1 MAFKLIQSALTTST
15 EALYMFAAD
24 TVDDLKNLP
33 NLERAGEETNI
44 RWFAKVGSCVRV
56 IGAGRWY
63 VLSPSNVWCP
73 LFYMSTEVEDAV
85 EHNVETMRQ
94 IMSTTEGY
102 KTAAANSAA
111 AAAKSEKNAADSK
124 TAAATSEKN
133 AKASETAAKN
143 SEDAAKESEVLSG
156 KNQIA
161 AADAAEKAEA
171 VIVIEEKKHLRT
183 PPLHPLPLPHATPR
197 LPAPRP
203 ARAPL
208 TPRLPSIRRTRP
220 LHPRPT
226 QKPRGK
232 PQKRQSPMQRIVHR
246 LPRNRP
252 LPRPTAPHKR
262 PRRPPA

>member
-94 IMSTTEGY
+94 IMSTTEEY

-111 AAAKSEKNAADSK
+111 AAAKSE
-124 TAAATSEKN
+124 
-133 AKASETAAKN
+133 
-143 SEDAAKESEVLSG
+143 
-156 KNQIA
+156 
-161 AADAAEKAEA
+161 
-171 VIVIEEKKHLRT
+171 
-183 PPLHPLPLPHATPR
+183 
-197 LPAPRP
+197 
-203 ARAPL
+203 
-208 TPRLPSIRRTRP
+208 
-220 LHPRPT
+220 
-226 QKPRGK
+226 
-232 PQKRQSPMQRIVHR
+232 
-246 LPRNRP
+246 
-252 LPRPTAPHKR
+252 
-262 PRRPPA
+262 

>member
-1 MAFKLIQSALTTST
+1 MAFKLIQSALTAST

-143 SEDAAKESEVLSG
+143 SENAAKESETLKG
-156 KNQIA
+156 HKRPRI
-161 AADAAEKAEA
+161 
-171 VIVIEEKKHLRT
+171 
-183 PPLHPLPLPHATPR
+183 PPLHQLPRHPATLR
-197 LPAPRP
+197 RPAPRP
-203 ARAPL
+203 ARAPPML
-208 TPRLPSIRRTRP
+208 PPRSIRRTRP

-232 PQKRQSPMQRIVHR
+232 PQKRQSQMQRIVHR

>member
-33 NLERAGEETNI
+33 NLERAGEETEINI

-63 VLSPSNVWCP
+63 VLSPSNVWYP

-94 IMSTTEGY
+94 IMSTTEEY
-102 KTAAANSAA
+102 KTAAANSEA

-133 AKASETAAKN
+133 ARGRRPPPKIARPPPRNQKPCPARIKSPPPMPP
-143 SEDAAKESEVLSG
+143 KEQ
-156 KNQIA
+156 KRPRIPPP
-161 AADAAEKAEA
+161 
-171 VIVIEEKKHLRT
+171 H
-183 PPLHPLPLPHATPR
+183 PPLRHPATPR
-197 LPAPRP
+197 RPAPRP
-203 ARAPL
+203 ARAPPML
-208 TPRLPSIRRTRP
+208 PPRSIRRTRP

-226 QKPRGK
+226 QNREGSRRKGKVRCRG
-232 PQKRQSPMQRIVHR
+232 
-246 LPRNRP
+246 
-252 LPRPTAPHKR
+252 
-262 PRRPPA
+262 

>member
-1 MAFKLIQSALTTST
+1 MAFKLIQTALTTST

-24 TVDDLKNLP
+24 TVDDLKDLP

-63 VLSPSNVWCP
+63 VLSPSNVWCA
-73 LFYMSTEVEDAV
+73 LFYMSSEVEDAV

-94 IMSTTEGY
+94 IMSTTEEY

-111 AAAKSEKNAADSK
+111 AAAKSEQNASNSES
-124 TAAATSEKN
+124 AAAKVRRKPRPAKPPPRTARMQPRNRRFCPEKIRSPPLMQL
-133 AKASETAAKN
+133 KK
-143 SEDAAKESEVLSG
+143 
-156 KNQIA
+156 Q
-161 AADAAEKAEA
+161 
-171 VIVIEEKKHLRT
+171 KHLRM
-183 PPLHPLPLPHATPR
+183 PPLHPLPLLPATPK

-203 ARAPL
+203 ERAPL

-220 LHPRPT
+220 LHPRPM

-232 PQKRQSPMQRIVHR
+232 PQKRQKTMRQIVCR
-246 LPRNRP
+246 LLRNR
-252 LPRPTAPHKR
+252 LLLRPTAPRKR
-262 PRRPPA
+262 PRQPPV